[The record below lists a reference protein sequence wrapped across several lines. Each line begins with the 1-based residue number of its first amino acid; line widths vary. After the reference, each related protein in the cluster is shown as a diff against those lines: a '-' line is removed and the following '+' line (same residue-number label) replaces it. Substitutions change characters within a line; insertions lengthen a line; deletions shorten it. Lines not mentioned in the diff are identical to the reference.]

1 MYSHIEAKFGAK
13 IFGSSLLTLTEDS
26 SSDSSSID
34 WLWLEI
40 VEISLIRLNLEFGS
54 EIIVLLTIW
63 SEQNIM
69 PLISGCLVI
78 NAGTWARMQHFFNH
92 IWTKN
97 STFDIRPHVYENKIL
112 KKRTCTQAFHF
123 LCWRVL
129 FLQWVQSFLFFMIKG
144 FMKTS

>member
-78 NAGTWARMQHFFNH
+78 NAGTWARMQHFF
-92 IWTKN
+92 
-97 STFDIRPHVYENKIL
+97 
-112 KKRTCTQAFHF
+112 
-123 LCWRVL
+123 
-129 FLQWVQSFLFFMIKG
+129 QSHLN
-144 FMKTS
+144 

>member
-78 NAGTWARMQHFFNH
+78 NAGTWARMNIFS
-92 IWTKN
+92 ITSELK
-97 STFDIRPHVYENKIL
+97 TAPFDIRPHVYENKIL

-123 LCWRVL
+123 LC
-129 FLQWVQSFLFFMIKG
+129 
-144 FMKTS
+144 

>member
-26 SSDSSSID
+26 SSNSSSID

-92 IWTKN
+92 I
-97 STFDIRPHVYENKIL
+97 
-112 KKRTCTQAFHF
+112 
-123 LCWRVL
+123 
-129 FLQWVQSFLFFMIKG
+129 
-144 FMKTS
+144 

>member
-92 IWTKN
+92 I
-97 STFDIRPHVYENKIL
+97 
-112 KKRTCTQAFHF
+112 
-123 LCWRVL
+123 
-129 FLQWVQSFLFFMIKG
+129 
-144 FMKTS
+144 